1 MTTEVTDYEFIVRS
15 ARSRKPVPGYIVA
28 DALEDTWADGGSE
41 MTSKTHSIVE
51 AVRLAGVVCH
61 DTDEILRVAN
71 AMSHA
76 SYAGEV
82 PF

>member
-1 MTTEVTDYEFIVRS
+1 MTTETTDYDFVLRS
-15 ARSRKPVPGYIVA
+15 AQRRKPVPGYIVA
-28 DALEDTWADGGSE
+28 DALEDVWADGE
-41 MTSKTHSIVE
+41 QDMAAKTHSIVE

-76 SYAGEV
+76 SYASEV

>member
-1 MTTEVTDYEFIVRS
+1 MTTEVADYDFIVRS
-15 ARSRKPVPGYIVA
+15 AQRRKPAPGYVVA
-28 DALEDTWADGGSE
+28 DALEDAWADGGPE
-41 MTSKTHSIVE
+41 MASKTHAIIE

-61 DTDEILRVAN
+61 DTDEVLRVAN

-76 SYAGEV
+76 SYAGDV